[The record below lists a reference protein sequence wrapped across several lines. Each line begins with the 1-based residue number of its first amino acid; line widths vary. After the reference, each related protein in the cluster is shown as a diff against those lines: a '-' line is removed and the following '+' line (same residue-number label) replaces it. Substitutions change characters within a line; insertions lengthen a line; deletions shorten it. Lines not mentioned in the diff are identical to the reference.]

1 MEEAPP
7 ENKENKGVTLPA
19 ENEADTGY
27 TQSNGDAPPTPE
39 QRRLMGS
46 VMVDDSRITQ
56 SQHGSS
62 GQKRQALRQRQTT
75 QMFLVM
81 VIFYRV
87 LTLLMALY
95 PA

>member
-1 MEEAPP
+1 MTA
-7 ENKENKGVTLPA
+7 
-19 ENEADTGY
+19 
-27 TQSNGDAPPTPE
+27 
-39 QRRLMGS
+39 GS
-46 VMVDDSRITQ
+46 HSHSLEVPVK
-56 SQHGSS
+56 
-62 GQKRQALRQRQTT
+62 KRQALRQRQTT